1 MESLLKLIK
10 KGKIKYIGFSEIA
23 PSTLISAHKIFP
35 VSAIQSEYSLAT
47 RIAELALVTKT
58 ERLGI
63 SFVAFSPLSRVY

>member
-23 PSTLISAHKIFP
+23 PSSLISAHKIFP

-47 RIAELALVTKT
+47 RIAELIVTNSRKI
-58 ERLGI
+58 RNQ
-63 SFVAFSPLSRVY
+63 FCCFFSII